1 MSWHRGIAV
10 ALAAA
15 GLFGIG
21 TPLSKLLLA
30 EVSPWLLAALL
41 YLGSGI
47 GLWLMRQIRRSPKV
61 QPDSP

>member
-30 EVSPWLLAALL
+30 QGSAAL
-41 YLGSGI
+41 SR
-47 GLWLMRQIRRSPKV
+47 LWHRPLAHA
-61 QPDSP
+61 PDSP